1 MAQTKSTHR
10 LANEELKLET
20 EVAEAT
26 GVTSPTAWWRWG
38 LVALA
43 VVIVLLLAMQML
55 GGNKGTDV
63 IPGTPVAAPQAEPAP
78 ATKP

>member
-1 MAQTKSTHR
+1 MVETPKHR
-10 LANEELKLET
+10 FADEELKLET

-43 VVIVLLLAMQML
+43 VLIVLLLAVQML
-55 GGNKGTDV
+55 GGNAGTAV
-63 IPGTPVAAPQAEPAP
+63 VPGTPIAAPQGQQTP
-78 ATKP
+78 

>member
-1 MAQTKSTHR
+1 MAETNTKR
-10 LANEELKLET
+10 LADEELKLET

-43 VVIVLLLAMQML
+43 VVIVVLLAMQML

-63 IPGTPVAAPQAEPAP
+63 IPGTPVAAPPTEPAP
-78 ATKP
+78 T